1 MTSHLPQGWSE
12 SRPGGMMTN
21 PDPVNGGIIDS
32 AFGSGEWF
40 VIFNRN
46 DLPTLEGFAS
56 RDEVFAAF
64 ESEWTKAT
72 EAL

>member
-1 MTSHLPQGWSE
+1 MTTYLPEGWSE

-21 PDPVNGGIIDS
+21 PDPVNGGIIDA
-32 AFGSGEWF
+32 AFGSCEWF

-56 RDEVFAAF
+56 RNEALAAIRR
-64 ESEWTKAT
+64 ELTKAASVT
-72 EAL
+72 